1 MRVAYPETYTP
12 EGEQPQTGSMSR
24 ERVLPLAALAAIVVL
39 AVVLRFANL
48 SSLGYI
54 NHYYSAA
61 VQSMLQS
68 WHNFF
73 FVAAEPGGSV
83 SVDKPPVGLWL
94 QAASALV
101 FGVNTFG
108 LLLPQIL
115 AGIASVI
122 VLYHLVRRS
131 FGAPAGLIAAL
142 ALAVTPVVVATDR
155 NNTIDSTLIL
165 TMLLAAWAF
174 IKATETGHLRY
185 LLLGALTVGIGFN
198 IKMLEAYL
206 PLPAFYALYFLG
218 AKTSLWRKIGSL
230 VLATV
235 LLLGV
240 SLSWAVAVD
249 LTPAS
254 QRPYVGSSGDNSE
267 MSLIIGYNGVER
279 LLGMFRGRSGGFS
292 LNNLFQSQPNTGSS
306 LLPQAPGGNGGFPP
320 QLPGSGG
327 PGQGRPGGSGGF
339 TPPGGFGGNRQGFN
353 GFGRVGFAGGG
364 GMFNT
369 GQAGPLRLFIPPL
382 SNQVSWLLP
391 LGILAALLL
400 LFGTRLTWP
409 LSGEHP
415 ALVLWGGWLLT
426 EAVFFSIAGFFHEY
440 YLSVMG
446 APLAALVAIGA
457 VRLWRAGAG
466 RPWLAAVAL
475 IAAGAATLAFQF
487 RTAAAFISAIPW
499 QPIAWALAGAAA
511 VILIV
516 AAARRAKL
524 ASAAG
529 YACMLAATL
538 LTPGIWS
545 GLTIRYP
552 STNQSLPAAYSGGE
566 VRLANSGG
574 LNVNQALIDY
584 LAPRTSGMKYLMAVP
599 SSMQGADY
607 VLATGRP
614 VLYMGGFMG
623 QDAVLTSAS
632 LAQLVSSGQLRYIYY
647 DARSRGGFGGLGSQS
662 SVAGW
667 VSQHCTTV
675 TGFDTA
681 TQNSGAPDGTNR
693 QQNGVFGG
701 SMTITLYD
709 CVQVVQ
715 TPVQ

>member
-1 MRVAYPETYTP
+1 V
-12 EGEQPQTGSMSR
+12 
-24 ERVLPLAALAAIVVL
+24 ALAAIVVL
-39 AVVLRFANL
+39 AGVLRFANL

-108 LLLPQIL
+108 LLLPEIL

-122 VLYHLVRRS
+122 LLYHLVRRS
-131 FGAPAGLIAAL
+131 YGAPAGLVAAL

-174 IKATETGHLRY
+174 IKATETGRLRPVPSDQSGTELRY

-235 LLLGV
+235 LLLVV

-279 LLGMFRGRSGGFS
+279 LLGMFRGRSSGFS
-292 LNNLFQSQPNTGSS
+292 LNNLFQSQPSTGSGVQ
-306 LLPQAPGGNGGFPP
+306 LQPPGGNSGFPP
-320 QLPGSGG
+320 QLPGNGA

-339 TPPGGFGGNRQGFN
+339 TPPGGFGGNRQGVN
-353 GFGRVGFAGGG
+353 GFGRGGFAGGG
-364 GMFNT
+364 GMFST
-369 GQAGPLRLFIPPL
+369 GQVGPLRLFTPPL

-400 LFGTRLTWP
+400 LFGQRFTWP
-409 LSGEHP
+409 LSGDHP

-457 VRLWRAGAG
+457 VRLWRIGAG
-466 RPWLAAVAL
+466 RPWMVAIAL

-487 RTAAAFISAIPW
+487 RTAAAFISGIPW
-499 QPIAWALAGAAA
+499 QPVAWALAGAAA
-511 VILIV
+511 VILV
-516 AAARRAKL
+516 AAAARRAKL

-545 GLTIRYP
+545 GLTMLHT
-552 STNQSLPAAYSGGE
+552 SANQSLPAAYDGSSNGP
-566 VRLANSGG
+566 ANGGG

-607 VLATGRP
+607 VLTTGRP

-623 QDAVLTSAS
+623 QDAVVTSAS
-632 LAQLVSSGQLRYIYY
+632 LEQLVSSGQLRYIYY

-681 TQNSGAPDGTNR
+681 TQNAGAPDGTNR

-709 CVQVVQ
+709 CGQLVQ
-715 TPVQ
+715 TPAN